1 MANPSHSK
9 TARIPIPEHLV
20 KKFPGLKISPSVV
33 AEEESASLS
42 PANLRYY
49 VFADDRQVYGPA
61 TLGLLQEWAAQGLVS
76 SETWVF
82 EENANVWKKGS
93 QIKNLHQ
100 VIPKPIVAAE
110 AASSDTNVG
119 QLRRIRLFSDMDDHQ
134 LEEILPYLSKVQFP
148 GLKPVVQK
156 GEHGSYMYLLL
167 TGEANITTT
176 VDNVRKIL
184 SALRPGDFFG
194 ESTLVEE
201 GPRPFDVEAN
211 TDCTFLRLKH
221 DDFQAILA
229 NHPNL
234 ASRFLIALVRHLSYL
249 NLNTSTRFAQAKA
262 FVKGSLHQTGEVV
275 LPPTVKRRN

>member
-1 MANPSHSK
+1 M
-9 TARIPIPEHLV
+9 
-20 KKFPGLKISPSVV
+20 
-33 AEEESASLS
+33 
-42 PANLRYY
+42 
-49 VFADDRQVYGPA
+49 
-61 TLGLLQEWAAQGLVS
+61 LQEWAAQGLVS